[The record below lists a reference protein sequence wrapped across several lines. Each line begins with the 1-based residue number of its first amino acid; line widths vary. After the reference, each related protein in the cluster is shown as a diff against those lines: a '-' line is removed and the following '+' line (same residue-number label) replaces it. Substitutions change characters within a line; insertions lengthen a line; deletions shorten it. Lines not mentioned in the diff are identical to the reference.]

1 MDKLNLDVILNR
13 ETLINDIKKILIHF
27 EENKRHDHI
36 KRGIYVYGNP
46 GIGKTKFVKNILESL
61 NYDIIYYDAGNIRN
75 KNVIQNITKDNM
87 SDTNVLSLFNKKKK
101 RLAIVMDEI
110 DGMNNGD
117 KGGINALIKLIR
129 PKKTKKQKTENST
142 MIPVICIGSYKKDKK
157 IKEIIKICHAIE
169 LKMPKDKEILNILD
183 MTMNISGTLKNTL
196 VKYIQGDL
204 RKLMSC
210 YNIYVNNQ
218 SLLKN
223 ELIQNI
229 FQMKNYNED
238 TKEITRKLLVNEYL
252 MDDHFLL
259 INETD
264 RTSVGLLYHENII
277 EMIKKDNMSMGIKFY
292 YDILDN
298 FCFSDYIDRIT
309 FQKQIWIFNEMSS
322 LIKTFYNNYLFHNK
336 YVKDMEKFKNSNYNK
351 NVNMKLVAPKEIRFT
366 KVLTKYSTEFNNILF
381 IQNLCKILNMDKKDV
396 ISYFNKLRNEYDI
409 EDICDIF
416 ESNNKEISKLD
427 IQRFLRYL
435 DYNN

>member
-196 VKYIQGDL
+196 VNYIQGDL
-204 RKLMSC
+204 RKLLSC

-238 TKEITRKLLVNEYL
+238 TKEITRKLLVN
-252 MDDHFLL
+252 
-259 INETD
+259 
-264 RTSVGLLYHENII
+264 
-277 EMIKKDNMSMGIKFY
+277 
-292 YDILDN
+292 
-298 FCFSDYIDRIT
+298 
-309 FQKQIWIFNEMSS
+309 
-322 LIKTFYNNYLFHNK
+322 
-336 YVKDMEKFKNSNYNK
+336 
-351 NVNMKLVAPKEIRFT
+351 
-366 KVLTKYSTEFNNILF
+366 
-381 IQNLCKILNMDKKDV
+381 
-396 ISYFNKLRNEYDI
+396 
-409 EDICDIF
+409 
-416 ESNNKEISKLD
+416 
-427 IQRFLRYL
+427 
-435 DYNN
+435 